1 MTTPIQ
7 KSKNLNFSAFEEEIS
22 LVEQHTEATATNEKD
37 PIAIDDANFEESWK
51 KYIQFLID
59 DGNAGL
65 ATSFEGI
72 QYTIST
78 NIILLEIAS
87 ASIEE
92 LIRKNRSILVDFFRR
107 ELNNETIDL
116 ETRINENA
124 QQINIKS
131 LSSREKLNDMM
142 QRNPSIAKLIQE
154 LGLELEL

>member
-1 MTTPIQ
+1 MRVWP
-7 KSKNLNFSAFEEEIS
+7 
-22 LVEQHTEATATNEKD
+22 
-37 PIAIDDANFEESWK
+37 
-51 KYIQFLID
+51 
-59 DGNAGL
+59 
-65 ATSFEGI
+65 
-72 QYTIST
+72 
-78 NIILLEIAS
+78 LL
-87 ASIEE
+87 
-92 LIRKNRSILVDFFRR
+92 LK